1 MSIASAVQ
9 KAIRI
14 AKVNLGDIVRTAQ
27 YQRRSSNQYDVSTG
41 TNTVLT
47 DSIDIQWSPDKFS
60 FSELE
65 SGMYTEKDVKIVVFN
80 DSNDLEFKIDETVI
94 LDGQT
99 YSVFKAFPTKMGIYT
114 PVWSLVL
121 RQ

>member
-1 MSIASAVQ
+1 MSISSAVQ

-14 AKVNLGDIVRTAQ
+14 AKVNLGDIVSTGQ
-27 YQRRSSNQYDVSTG
+27 YVRKISSQYDTSTG
-41 TNTVLT
+41 NNSQVTEN
-47 DSIDIQWSPDKFS
+47 IDIQWTPDKFS
-60 FSELE
+60 YVELE
-65 SGMYTEKDVKIVVFN
+65 SGMYTEKDVKITVFN
-80 DSNDLEFKIDETVI
+80 DLNNLNFIVDESIV

-99 YSVFKAFPTKMGIYT
+99 YSVFKAFPIKVGSFT